1 MKIIVILT
9 LSISLFSYSFTLI
22 DAVNAGE
29 NEVGT
34 VDYEALAQP
43 APKPMKDF
51 FQDITW
57 GGGQFVIVG
66 NYGLILTSAD
76 GIEWVVRHTGDNHLR
91 CVAWGNGLYVA
102 IGGKGV
108 ILTSSNGIVWVKHH
122 VPVMERAGLADI
134 AWVNGKFLAVGTE
147 GIILTSVDGVK
158 WTRQDS
164 GITEDLVGIAGV
176 NGQFM
181 VVGKLGT
188 VLRSPNASAW
198 TADRIVGVDWL
209 SSVAW
214 NGQTLVAVGVA
225 VGKSRHRSVIASS
238 SDQRQWE
245 VDKFEKFDWRLFDVI
260 SSVDRFVGVGNDI
273 VVSPDGVEWTFLN
286 ARDHE
291 TNNRLSLNGVAAG
304 NDTYVA
310 IGSAKGHSIFTSRD
324 GITWRG
330 GVGISIDPSV
340 KLTLPNALVKT
351 SPIDEEK
358 AKELAREVSWNT
370 PAVLVLIMFFGGP
383 LVVYI
388 WLQIW
393 AIYRT
398 RGVWRIFAILAVAP
412 AAFLVY
418 FVVAMDFAARFFP
431 PPWFLP
437 LGFLMLIGYLFFLL
451 AKFIP
456 QRQKLTV
463 LKCPKCDNE
472 IRNPLEKGIPK
483 GQRLV
488 ILCPKCLF
496 SFYID

>member
-1 MKIIVILT
+1 MKSAEQRPGHSNT
-9 LSISLFSYSFTLI
+9 KEWI
-22 DAVNAGE
+22 DYLE
-29 NEVGT
+29 KK
-34 VDYEALAQP
+34 LARP
-43 APKPMKDF
+43 SPKAPRPVPKPLYL
-51 FQDITW
+51 QDITW

-66 NYGLILTSAD
+66 TYGLILTSAD
-76 GIEWVVRHTGDNHLR
+76 GIEWVVRHTGYHHLR

-102 IGGKGV
+102 TGGKGKTF
-108 ILTSSNGIVWVKHH
+108 TSPNGIAWVKHH
-122 VPVMERAGLADI
+122 VPVMKGAWLADI
-134 AWVNGKFLAVGTE
+134 AWANGKFLAVGE
-147 GIILTSVDGVK
+147 KGIILTSVDGVK

-198 TADRIVGVDWL
+198 TADRIVGVDKL
-209 SSVAW
+209 NSVAW
-214 NGQTLVAVGVA
+214 NGQTLVAVGNPLN
-225 VGKSRHRSVIASS
+225 GRGVIASS

-245 VDKFEKFDWRLFDVI
+245 VDEFDRNIEDVI
-260 SSVDRFVGVGNDI
+260 SSGNRFVAVGSDI
-273 VVSPDGVEWTFLN
+273 MISPDGGEWTFLN
-286 ARDHE
+286 ARDPE
-291 TNNRLSLNGVAAG
+291 TNNRLILSRVAAG

-310 IGSAKGHSIFTSRD
+310 ILSRPGSIFTSRD
-324 GITWRG
+324 GINWRG
-330 GVGISIDPSV
+330 GKTSLEYILKIDPRA

-358 AKELAREVSWNT
+358 AKAREVGNIT
-370 PAVLVLIMFFGGP
+370 PAVVFLIMFVGVPVG
-383 LVVYI
+383 VYI
-388 WLQIW
+388 VLQIR

-412 AAFLVY
+412 AAFIFSFFFAMVFAGRFKWW
-418 FVVAMDFAARFFP
+418 FV
-431 PPWFLP
+431 P
-437 LGFLMLIGYLFFLL
+437 LCFLMLIVYLLFYLLFLDT
-451 AKFIP
+451 KFVQ